1 MINGMALA
9 QDPPAHVKVHGN
21 VYGGGNKAVVMGSSS
36 VLMNKSNSDTILGDV
51 YGGGALA
58 HVNATMT
65 VSGSDTTYTYNE
77 GTATHVT
84 ILQGVINGNVYGGGL
99 GDSISYGGS
108 ADIAALVYGKVFVN
122 IGNNSGGPT
131 LKSSVFGCNNING
144 TPLDS
149 VFVNIYKTAH
159 TTGEHNNQ
167 YPAGIDT
174 YDELESS
181 FPADLNDPNYAKE
194 FAIKAVYGGGNKAS
208 YKPNLNGNGDPK
220 CTTVHVFECD
230 ENTIQTIYGGGNAA
244 DVGTSVKP
252 ADTRLIIEG
261 GRYDQV
267 FGGGNGYSAT
277 HNHFHSDQSNY
288 NPGANIF
295 GTALTDVQGGLYRQ
309 VFGGSNQYGNIAT
322 VSLGIDNQCD
332 VLLIYESFGG
342 ANEANISGNINTT
355 LYCNNKDYKIGNFYG
370 GSNLADIDGSVTLN
384 ILGGQYHNIFGGSK
398 GTLPAPGATQEQ
410 IAAASAD
417 ISGAVTLNL
426 HGGTMENAFGG
437 SDVFGSILGAIN
449 VNVWDTVAY
458 CQLQV
463 DTVYGGGRDAAYTP
477 SLVNGEK
484 IVSPIV
490 NLWNGTV
497 GHGSVNGCV
506 FGGGKGSGAVVTAHP
521 KVMIGDTLS
530 GLEHEN
536 NQITIYYNDSH
547 YGNIFGGGNAAQV
560 DGIDSV
566 LMLKGNSRVGNLF
579 GGGNA
584 AEADSA
590 VVIMNVVTT
599 VDTIFGGGNLAG
611 LTGSALVTVTNGTV
625 RGGIYGGSNK
635 SGTVDGDITVN
646 VTGSSDNHTTI
657 GANDAHANLHG
668 GGYGQDTQTKGH
680 VTVNYG
686 DTPAT
691 FSEYPKVYGDIYGGS
706 ALGWVNDATD
716 GGIDTTTVN
725 ILNGNVYGNVYGG
738 GLGRKQGD
746 IKAGVNGKV
755 FVNIGTIDNNSPVG
769 NVVFSDT
776 SAVFGCNNLNG
787 SPQDS
792 VFVNV
797 YSTHHGNTP
806 ETNAY
811 PTSISTLGA
820 LATNSTTQAYALQS
834 VYGGGNEASY
844 TPTLANGEPRSTTVH
859 VFNCQSN
866 TIKEVYGGGNAA
878 NVGTTGSSGV
888 SANTFVIIEG
898 GRINRVFGGGKGV
911 VGEVAANIYGTATTT
926 IYAGL
931 IDTIFG
937 GSNQNGSISDA
948 HLVLATE
955 SGSCEKLY
963 NQVFGGAN
971 VAEIAGNV
979 NTTINCGVGTIGD
992 IYGGSNLAN
1001 ITGSGNVTLNIK
1013 GGTYNNVFGGSRGS
1027 SSNGADISGN
1037 VELNLEGGT
1046 MSNAFG
1052 GSNVKGNIAGKI
1064 TVNVEDTGSCPLVVD
1079 TIYGGGQKA
1088 DYTPNL
1094 VAGKKIVSPVVNLL
1108 NGTVGEEDG
1117 SHVVTV
1123 PGCVF
1128 GGGKEASVTAN
1139 PKVVIGD
1146 TTAAHS
1152 TYQARVLGNVFG
1164 GGNLATVDGIDS
1176 VLMIKSNSQ
1185 AVNLFGGGNMA
1196 NADST
1201 VVWMTEGAIDTI
1213 FGGGNLAGLG
1223 GTAKV
1228 VVDGGTVLTGLYG
1241 GCNTSGNVG
1250 GNVTVNVTGGTIGA
1264 TGTGNEANVHGG
1276 GFGNGTSTSGDVNV
1290 TINGASAT
1298 IWGDVYGG
1306 SAKGHVNDAASNK
1319 TNVTLTAGTIHGD
1332 LYGGGL
1338 GDDTYAAA
1346 VNGAVLVKV
1355 NGGTVN
1361 DVFGCNNVNGAP
1373 QSTVRVDIEQ
1383 TGSNMSVNNVFG
1395 GGNLAVY
1402 SGNPKV
1408 FINNGT
1414 VSGNVYGGGNGDP
1427 ADNTQTKGSTGV
1439 PTVTVGDLTNDNYQ
1453 AIVLGDVYGGG
1464 NAAKVTGTNVA
1475 DSIYVQKCNTQ
1486 INYVYGGGNAAN
1498 VPATFVKVM
1507 GGTIDTIFGGG
1518 HGDNTLGHLVAANVN
1533 GNDTISITGG
1543 TIKKVFAGSNL
1554 NGSITGR
1561 MALNI
1566 DKGSNGCDMKIGEAY
1581 GGGNM
1586 AAGKAGAIT
1595 IGCTGDWTTTGTN
1608 NHTNH
1613 NSTTNRIGY
1622 ELEGIGTVY
1631 GGANKADIGTS
1642 ENHSNIVLKINSG
1655 IVENV
1660 FGGNNTSG
1668 VINGTIQVNINKT
1681 SDACGWYVGDV
1692 YGGGNYAAY
1701 GGIPDV
1707 NIIAGTVSHNV
1718 YGGGNQAGVGGG
1730 DVAMTGGSVLGGIY
1744 GGCNTSGEVGGDIT
1758 VDITG
1763 GTIGSAD
1770 SLSSPRYITADVF
1783 GGGYGSA
1790 TSTSG
1795 NVEVNIN
1802 GSDVNIYGDVY
1813 GGSAL
1818 GNVNK
1823 KEATD
1828 KTTVNILEGIL
1839 HSEEETIGGFIVY
1852 HGGNV
1857 YGGGLGRKDDPST
1870 SGVDEAVE
1878 AKVYGEVT
1886 VNIGEISGTGAT
1898 GGDQTGNSYSGN
1910 ATIGG
1915 SVYGC
1920 NNTNGSPQQDVTVNI
1935 YATAH
1940 TDGNGGTPNNTFD
1953 GNAYAIANVF
1963 GGGNEAHY
1971 TPSVVK
1977 KKATVNIFGCD
1988 NTIGRTFGGGNAAHV
2003 GTTTVNASVE
2013 TDILGGR
2020 IGQVFGGGNGE
2031 RGSAYAANIYGNDT
2045 LKIHGGSI
2053 GQSFGGSNQNG
2064 TIFGAIDITVDENGC
2079 GSMEIDEFFCGGNF
2093 VDIIGGLTST
2103 ISCAGSM
2110 HVNNLYGGCNMADI
2124 YGDVELNLYGG
2135 EYINVFGGSK
2145 GDLVSLGGNH
2155 INKAANIK
2163 KYPSDWETNST
2174 YPAALQTYM
2183 SSNGGDAL
2191 VGQGGNVTLNLYGGT
2206 MTNAYGGSNV
2216 NGNIEGVI
2224 TVNLLDAGSTQCPL
2238 QVDTI
2243 YGSGCDA
2250 AYTPVDVTT
2259 GVKPVSPIVNIKHGT
2274 VGHEGT
2280 SGNSDVA
2287 GCVFGGGKGTTA
2299 TVTANPKVIIGDE
2312 DNSHIATVRGNVFGG
2327 GNAAPVVGVDTVLI
2341 QKASSTAV
2349 NLFGGGNAASAGS
2362 SVVMMEQGTID
2373 TIFGGGNLAGLT
2385 GTSKIVMT
2393 NGTVHKGIFG
2403 GCNASGSVNGVVTLE
2418 VNGGAVGADNALAY
2432 GIYGGGYG
2440 AETSTG
2446 DAVNVTIGNSEATP
2460 TIYGD
2465 IYGGSAKGNV
2475 NAGTSNLT
2483 KVWVKKGNIH
2493 GDIYGGGFGDGG
2505 ANALVKGN
2513 VAVLFDGG
2521 TLFTVTNGG
2530 GRVFGCNNLNGTPQG
2545 TVTVTVNTTNPST
2558 TSGETKVYALK
2569 GVYGGGN
2576 QANYVPTDDD
2586 NGYPRVIIGCNTSI
2600 EDVFGGA
2607 NAAAVPQ
2614 TDVTINGGDLK
2625 RVFAGGNGTSGSA
2638 HVGYN
2643 TKVTP
2648 VAGDDYGLGTA
2659 SAHIKGGTILEVFGG
2674 SNSSGLIRANGALL
2688 VAKDGDCEMHIGDV
2702 YGGGNL
2708 ADGAPAT
2715 LNIGCTGGETEGI
2728 NNVYGG
2734 ANNAAVTGDI
2744 ELNIVGGRIN
2754 NVYGGN
2760 NNGGV
2765 ISGTITV
2772 NVEWDNDLNCGTN
2785 GKYLGNVYGGGNLA
2799 AYSSPM
2805 TTGEN
2810 PVHTNYPEVNILNGT
2825 ISQNVFGAGKGDGAT
2840 VTGRP
2845 TVTIGDLTKVYQAV
2859 VNGNVYG
2866 GGDLAEVSGSTSVT
2880 IQKNNGTGA
2889 VTSVGHDVY
2898 GGGNKANVSGSSLVD
2913 VTGGSV
2919 TQDVY
2924 GGGALA
2930 NVGTSASDSTVVT
2943 IAGGTMRDVYGGG
2956 LGQTTPPSIE
2966 AKVYGKVKVKAM
2978 GGNITNMFGCNN
2990 LNGAPQSTVQVI
3002 VNDTTAAHSMSV
3014 ANVYG
3019 GGNLAAYTGTP
3030 DVDIVNGTVSNCVY
3044 GGGNQAGV
3052 GGGDVVMTGGT
3063 VRGGLYGG
3071 CNTSGNVG
3079 GNVTVNV
3086 TGGTIGATG
3095 TGNEANVHGGG
3106 FGNGTS
3112 TSGDVNVTINGA
3124 SATIWGDVYG
3134 GSAKGHVNDAASNK
3148 TNVTLTAGTIH
3159 GDLYGGGL
3167 GDNTYAALVNGAVQV
3182 TVNGGSVTGSVYGC
3196 NNANG
3201 APQSTVKVD
3210 IYGTDTP
3217 ASGYALGN
3225 VFGGGNLA
3233 GYPGTPE
3240 VTIHNCN
3247 NSIEFVYGGGNA
3259 APVAATNVKVYG
3271 GNTIG
3276 NVFGGGNGTGVAAD
3290 FVMVTGN
3297 VLANIYGG
3305 TIGKVFGGNNSS
3317 GLING
3322 TVTLNVNK
3330 ETETGHSS
3338 CDMKINE
3345 VYGGGNMA
3353 AGNAG
3358 TINIGCTG
3366 DLVTL
3371 GSGEHYGID
3380 QEGIRYVYGGAN
3392 QAGINNDIVLNINS
3406 GIVENVFGGNNTSG
3420 TIAGSIKVNIN
3431 KDNGASCFSDW
3442 YVGNVYGG
3450 GNLAKYTAPT
3460 SGSYTG
3466 KYPEVNILN
3475 GLVSGDVFGGGL
3487 GQTGDAGQVTGDP
3500 QVTVNGT
3507 DASVNGSVYGGGSL
3521 APTKGNPLVTL
3532 TTGTVTKVFGGGKAA
3547 DVDGTPTVDI
3557 NGGQVNTGVYGGC
3570 DSQGDVKGKI
3580 TVNVKNGTLGSAA
3593 NLALATPVTVDVY
3606 GGGYGSAT
3614 TTSGDV
3620 EVNIGE
3626 CTSTNTHNDFPK
3638 IYGDVYG
3645 GSALGKVNGSNA
3657 NTTIVNV
3664 LNGRLYTFAESATTA
3679 NGQTYYK
3686 YHGGNVYGGGLG
3698 DRVGLGTGHSN
3709 VLAEENGKIIVNIG
3723 ASGGSR
3729 ALAPDTNIGEAI
3741 IDGNVYGCNNT
3752 NGSPQDDV
3760 TVNIYRTHR
3769 EETDIITYTGPLTPT
3784 FALNDV
3790 FGGGNQADYNPT
3802 ATGKKSTVM
3811 IHGCHNTIQRVFGGS
3826 NAAAS
3831 GSSSVP
3837 VEVNANINGGRF
3849 YNVFGGGNGE
3859 VSAANIYG
3867 DVKLEI
3873 HGGIVDEFFVG
3884 SNQEGSISGSSNV
3897 TVDQSSGCDE
3907 ITITEFY
3914 CGGKYADYIG
3924 NINAEISCSQGLNV
3938 NYLYGGCKEA
3948 HVIGNVHL
3956 TVKGGTYDYIFG
3968 GSRGTTTKGAD
3979 IQGDV
3984 VLDVYGG
3991 TVNNAIFGGSNV
4003 KGAIGGTITVN
4014 VEDKFPNDDCALEVS
4029 TADVYGGGNQAD
4041 YPGTASAGSP
4051 LSGTITH
4058 TPPYNYPAVNIKN
4071 ATVKNVFG
4079 GGLEADV
4086 IGNPQILIKKGSKI
4100 RGNVYGGGNMG
4111 EVIGDPKVII
4121 NGKLE

>member
-1 MINGMALA
+1 MNKKLTCIITLALLMINGMALA

-167 YPAGIDT
+167 YPAGIHT

-220 CTTVHVFECD
+220 CTTVHVFDCT

-244 DVGTSVKP
+244 NVGDTT
-252 ADTRLIIEG
+252 ATGDTIAANTRLIIEG

-277 HNHFHSDQSNY
+277 HNHDHSDQPNY

-355 LYCNNKDYKIGNFYG
+355 LYCNNKDYEIGNFYG

-536 NQITIYYNDSH
+536 NRITIYYNDSH

-1338 GDDTYAAA
+1338 GD
-1346 VNGAVLVKV
+1346 
-1355 NGGTVN
+1355 
-1361 DVFGCNNVNGAP
+1361 
-1373 QSTVRVDIEQ
+1373 
-1383 TGSNMSVNNVFG
+1383 
-1395 GGNLAVY
+1395 
-1402 SGNPKV
+1402 
-1408 FINNGT
+1408 
-1414 VSGNVYGGGNGDP
+1414 
-1427 ADNTQTKGSTGV
+1427 
-1439 PTVTVGDLTNDNYQ
+1439 
-1453 AIVLGDVYGGG
+1453 
-1464 NAAKVTGTNVA
+1464 
-1475 DSIYVQKCNTQ
+1475 
-1486 INYVYGGGNAAN
+1486 
-1498 VPATFVKVM
+1498 
-1507 GGTIDTIFGGG
+1507 
-1518 HGDNTLGHLVAANVN
+1518 
-1533 GNDTISITGG
+1533 
-1543 TIKKVFAGSNL
+1543 
-1554 NGSITGR
+1554 
-1561 MALNI
+1561 
-1566 DKGSNGCDMKIGEAY
+1566 
-1581 GGGNM
+1581 
-1586 AAGKAGAIT
+1586 
-1595 IGCTGDWTTTGTN
+1595 
-1608 NHTNH
+1608 
-1613 NSTTNRIGY
+1613 
-1622 ELEGIGTVY
+1622 
-1631 GGANKADIGTS
+1631 
-1642 ENHSNIVLKINSG
+1642 
-1655 IVENV
+1655 
-1660 FGGNNTSG
+1660 
-1668 VINGTIQVNINKT
+1668 
-1681 SDACGWYVGDV
+1681 
-1692 YGGGNYAAY
+1692 
-1701 GGIPDV
+1701 
-1707 NIIAGTVSHNV
+1707 
-1718 YGGGNQAGVGGG
+1718 
-1730 DVAMTGGSVLGGIY
+1730 
-1744 GGCNTSGEVGGDIT
+1744 
-1758 VDITG
+1758 
-1763 GTIGSAD
+1763 
-1770 SLSSPRYITADVF
+1770 
-1783 GGGYGSA
+1783 
-1790 TSTSG
+1790 
-1795 NVEVNIN
+1795 
-1802 GSDVNIYGDVY
+1802 
-1813 GGSAL
+1813 
-1818 GNVNK
+1818 
-1823 KEATD
+1823 
-1828 KTTVNILEGIL
+1828 
-1839 HSEEETIGGFIVY
+1839 
-1852 HGGNV
+1852 
-1857 YGGGLGRKDDPST
+1857 
-1870 SGVDEAVE
+1870 
-1878 AKVYGEVT
+1878 
-1886 VNIGEISGTGAT
+1886 
-1898 GGDQTGNSYSGN
+1898 
-1910 ATIGG
+1910 
-1915 SVYGC
+1915 
-1920 NNTNGSPQQDVTVNI
+1920 
-1935 YATAH
+1935 
-1940 TDGNGGTPNNTFD
+1940 
-1953 GNAYAIANVF
+1953 
-1963 GGGNEAHY
+1963 
-1971 TPSVVK
+1971 
-1977 KKATVNIFGCD
+1977 
-1988 NTIGRTFGGGNAAHV
+1988 
-2003 GTTTVNASVE
+2003 
-2013 TDILGGR
+2013 
-2020 IGQVFGGGNGE
+2020 
-2031 RGSAYAANIYGNDT
+2031 
-2045 LKIHGGSI
+2045 
-2053 GQSFGGSNQNG
+2053 
-2064 TIFGAIDITVDENGC
+2064 
-2079 GSMEIDEFFCGGNF
+2079 
-2093 VDIIGGLTST
+2093 
-2103 ISCAGSM
+2103 
-2110 HVNNLYGGCNMADI
+2110 
-2124 YGDVELNLYGG
+2124 
-2135 EYINVFGGSK
+2135 
-2145 GDLVSLGGNH
+2145 
-2155 INKAANIK
+2155 
-2163 KYPSDWETNST
+2163 
-2174 YPAALQTYM
+2174 
-2183 SSNGGDAL
+2183 
-2191 VGQGGNVTLNLYGGT
+2191 
-2206 MTNAYGGSNV
+2206 
-2216 NGNIEGVI
+2216 
-2224 TVNLLDAGSTQCPL
+2224 
-2238 QVDTI
+2238 
-2243 YGSGCDA
+2243 
-2250 AYTPVDVTT
+2250 
-2259 GVKPVSPIVNIKHGT
+2259 
-2274 VGHEGT
+2274 
-2280 SGNSDVA
+2280 
-2287 GCVFGGGKGTTA
+2287 
-2299 TVTANPKVIIGDE
+2299 
-2312 DNSHIATVRGNVFGG
+2312 
-2327 GNAAPVVGVDTVLI
+2327 
-2341 QKASSTAV
+2341 
-2349 NLFGGGNAASAGS
+2349 
-2362 SVVMMEQGTID
+2362 
-2373 TIFGGGNLAGLT
+2373 
-2385 GTSKIVMT
+2385 
-2393 NGTVHKGIFG
+2393 
-2403 GCNASGSVNGVVTLE
+2403 
-2418 VNGGAVGADNALAY
+2418 
-2432 GIYGGGYG
+2432 
-2440 AETSTG
+2440 
-2446 DAVNVTIGNSEATP
+2446 
-2460 TIYGD
+2460 
-2465 IYGGSAKGNV
+2465 
-2475 NAGTSNLT
+2475 
-2483 KVWVKKGNIH
+2483 
-2493 GDIYGGGFGDGG
+2493 
-2505 ANALVKGN
+2505 
-2513 VAVLFDGG
+2513 
-2521 TLFTVTNGG
+2521 
-2530 GRVFGCNNLNGTPQG
+2530 
-2545 TVTVTVNTTNPST
+2545 
-2558 TSGETKVYALK
+2558 
-2569 GVYGGGN
+2569 
-2576 QANYVPTDDD
+2576 
-2586 NGYPRVIIGCNTSI
+2586 
-2600 EDVFGGA
+2600 
-2607 NAAAVPQ
+2607 
-2614 TDVTINGGDLK
+2614 
-2625 RVFAGGNGTSGSA
+2625 
-2638 HVGYN
+2638 
-2643 TKVTP
+2643 
-2648 VAGDDYGLGTA
+2648 
-2659 SAHIKGGTILEVFGG
+2659 
-2674 SNSSGLIRANGALL
+2674 
-2688 VAKDGDCEMHIGDV
+2688 
-2702 YGGGNL
+2702 
-2708 ADGAPAT
+2708 
-2715 LNIGCTGGETEGI
+2715 
-2728 NNVYGG
+2728 
-2734 ANNAAVTGDI
+2734 
-2744 ELNIVGGRIN
+2744 
-2754 NVYGGN
+2754 
-2760 NNGGV
+2760 
-2765 ISGTITV
+2765 
-2772 NVEWDNDLNCGTN
+2772 
-2785 GKYLGNVYGGGNLA
+2785 
-2799 AYSSPM
+2799 
-2805 TTGEN
+2805 
-2810 PVHTNYPEVNILNGT
+2810 
-2825 ISQNVFGAGKGDGAT
+2825 
-2840 VTGRP
+2840 
-2845 TVTIGDLTKVYQAV
+2845 
-2859 VNGNVYG
+2859 
-2866 GGDLAEVSGSTSVT
+2866 
-2880 IQKNNGTGA
+2880 
-2889 VTSVGHDVY
+2889 
-2898 GGGNKANVSGSSLVD
+2898 
-2913 VTGGSV
+2913 
-2919 TQDVY
+2919 
-2924 GGGALA
+2924 
-2930 NVGTSASDSTVVT
+2930 
-2943 IAGGTMRDVYGGG
+2943 
-2956 LGQTTPPSIE
+2956 
-2966 AKVYGKVKVKAM
+2966 
-2978 GGNITNMFGCNN
+2978 
-2990 LNGAPQSTVQVI
+2990 
-3002 VNDTTAAHSMSV
+3002 
-3014 ANVYG
+3014 
-3019 GGNLAAYTGTP
+3019 
-3030 DVDIVNGTVSNCVY
+3030 
-3044 GGGNQAGV
+3044 
-3052 GGGDVVMTGGT
+3052 
-3063 VRGGLYGG
+3063 
-3071 CNTSGNVG
+3071 
-3079 GNVTVNV
+3079 
-3086 TGGTIGATG
+3086 
-3095 TGNEANVHGGG
+3095 
-3106 FGNGTS
+3106 
-3112 TSGDVNVTINGA
+3112 
-3124 SATIWGDVYG
+3124 
-3134 GSAKGHVNDAASNK
+3134 
-3148 TNVTLTAGTIH
+3148 
-3159 GDLYGGGL
+3159 
-3167 GDNTYAALVNGAVQV
+3167 NTYAALVNGAVQV

-3371 GSGEHYGID
+3371 GLGEHYGID

-3657 NTTIVNV
+3657 NTTTVNV

-3760 TVNIYRTHR
+3760 TMNIYRTHR

-3873 HGGIVDEFFVG
+3873 HGGIVNEFYIG
-3884 SNQEGSISGSSNV
+3884 SNQNGSISGSSNV

-4014 VEDKFPNDDCALEVS
+4014 VEDKFPNGDCALEVS

-4079 GGLEADV
+4079 GGLEAKV
-4086 IGNPQILIKKGSKI
+4086 TGNPQIKIKKGSKI
-4100 RGNVYGGGNMG
+4100 LGNVYGGGNMG
-4111 EVIGDPKVII
+4111 EVIGNPKVII